1 MLSNIQKNIIIKAV
15 QIRFSNGEDLEVI
28 INSYSRLTNQEKEEI
43 KEIYQ
48 K

>member
-15 QIRFSNGEDLEVI
+15 QIRLSNGEDLEVI
-28 INSYSRLTNQEKEEI
+28 INSYSKLTNKEKEEI